1 MSSRFTPYEWQ
12 NPHPCNPEPDHL
24 ENQFTL
30 LNCMWFAIGSLM
42 QQGCDFL
49 PNISRAA
56 SVPGDASTTAR
67 TLTRAAARRPGCL
80 HDARDTVLVRR
91 FSPYEWD
98 NPHPCND
105 EPDVLENQ
113 FSLLNSLWFTIG
125 SLMQQGCDLAP
136 K

>member
-1 MSSRFTPYEWQ
+1 VYVFT
-12 NPHPCNPEPDHL
+12 C
-24 ENQFTL
+24 
-30 LNCMWFAIGSLM
+30 
-42 QQGCDFL
+42 
-49 PNISRAA
+49 
-56 SVPGDASTTAR
+56 
-67 TLTRAAARRPGCL
+67 
-80 HDARDTVLVRR
+80 R

-125 SLMQQGCDLAP
+125 SLMQQGSDIAP